1 MLVEQWDIHAVVYLS
16 CDRDVVGVT
25 KVNQLAAARA
35 MESAAG
41 RPSGQQRTNWC
52 RISLAPIVVPVTGRW
67 TVDKKRPSGR

>member
-35 MESAAG
+35 IGE
-41 RPSGQQRTNWC
+41 RC
-52 RISLAPIVVPVTGRW
+52 R
-67 TVDKKRPSGR
+67 